1 MIRKE
6 TIEKMK
12 DGAILLNTSRGSLV
26 CEADVCEALACGKLA
41 GYGTDVVSEEPIKL
55 KNPLIKAKNCIIT
68 AHCAWSP
75 KPMRQKIIDVS
86 AANLEAF
93 LAGNP
98 VNTVS

>member
-1 MIRKE
+1 MYC
-6 TIEKMK
+6 
-12 DGAILLNTSRGSLV
+12 LLKKKI
-26 CEADVCEALACGKLA
+26 CEALACGKLA
-41 GYGTDVVSEEPIKL
+41 GYGTDVVSEEPIRL

-68 AHCAWSP
+68 SHYAWSP